1 VNLPVYADLPLYVF
15 ALCRY
20 KLEQKIELERG
31 ETSTFA
37 LNSVEHSLVPEYVD
51 LQAFAKIPQTRV
63 VFEDFSHGI
72 QDWSTRDQ
80 RSIKTYKFQS
90 PDLDRSDNKKLL
102 LTIDPDGKRL
112 VVRLNLGSSFLSRKD
127 NLGDFSLVR
136 NVEGQ
141 GNQEVIVGREDFKS
155 ADGKKLE
162 WSKVAT
168 FEITIVDR
176 ASRAKLD
183 LTTKDGHAVLRSIQ
197 LVD

>member
-1 VNLPVYADLPLYVF
+1 
-15 ALCRY
+15 
-20 KLEQKIELERG
+20 
-31 ETSTFA
+31 
-37 LNSVEHSLVPEYVD
+37 
-51 LQAFAKIPQTRV
+51 
-63 VFEDFSHGI
+63 
-72 QDWSTRDQ
+72 
-80 RSIKTYKFQS
+80 
-90 PDLDRSDNKKLL
+90 
-102 LTIDPDGKRL
+102 
-112 VVRLNLGSSFLSRKD
+112 
-127 NLGDFSLVR
+127 LVR